1 MNRCDKLTS
10 TSLAGNLTVTG
21 GASQT
26 TFFGS
31 SLTYVGG
38 TTTVGDYA
46 EAHFPKVTQFGGST
60 ALGAAV
66 LDLSALT
73 SNASGTLV
81 FSRALTV
88 DTQKLVV
95 SSNVTYTAAT
105 TAHFAIYKSGK
116 YDSASCNNT

>member
-1 MNRCDKLTS
+1 MVKESYNCNYRKSTVSSLTAPKATAVTIGTKAAQAGNVAIATTLNAVINLTS

-46 EAHFPKVTQFGGST
+46 EAHFTKVTQFGGDT
-60 ALGAAV
+60 A
-66 LDLSALT
+66 
-73 SNASGTLV
+73 
-81 FSRALTV
+81 
-88 DTQKLVV
+88 
-95 SSNVTYTAAT
+95 
-105 TAHFAIYKSGK
+105 
-116 YDSASCNNT
+116 